1 MQDLR
6 GLLVLQRE
14 LSDAAISVLNPGGVF
29 GYATCSPHFSET
41 SGEVLR
47 ILKDHPELEQ
57 MDIAPFIPSNLE
69 SATRDKSLSLWTS
82 KHGTD
87 AMFLA
92 LFRKRR

>member
-1 MQDLR
+1 VQDLR

-47 ILKDHPELEQ
+47 ILKDHPDLEQ
-57 MDIAPFIPSNLE
+57 IEVSQYLPPHLE
-69 SATRDKSLSLWTS
+69 GAVRDKSLSLWTS

-92 LFRKRR
+92 LFRKRS

>member
-1 MQDLR
+1 
-6 GLLVLQRE
+6 LQRE

-47 ILKDHPELEQ
+47 ILKDHPDLEQ
-57 MDIAPFIPSNLE
+57 IEVSQYLPPHLE
-69 SATRDKSLSLWTS
+69 GAVRDKSLSLWTS

-92 LFRKRR
+92 LFRKRS